1 MRKAARDRH
10 AVREAVL
17 LVIGCVITLVWA
29 TTTIVSTV
37 FPDRPVQT
45 EVHLIMLAFATAS
58 FSGAAIAGRKSNGNG
73 NGNGGGKDAPPDR

>member
-1 MRKAARDRH
+1 MRKAQRDRN

-17 LVIGCVITLVWA
+17 LIIGCVITLVWA

-58 FSGAAIAGRKSNGNG
+58 FSGAAIAGRKSSNGS
-73 NGNGGGKDAPPDR
+73 NGGSKDAPPDR

>member
-1 MRKAARDRH
+1 MRKVPRDVN

-29 TTTIVSTV
+29 TVTIVSTV

-58 FSGAAIAGRKSNGNG
+58 FGTAAIAGRKANGNG
-73 NGNGGGKDAPPDR
+73 SKDA